1 MIKIA
6 NHCHYHKKYAREL
19 IERIKDYHS
28 DEEFL
33 IQIEDESL
41 ALCCHIQKQKT
52 CFTHSL
58 TDPKLHKR
66 ASQKNQSLLK
76 ACNNKKRD
84 IHSVVDLT
92 AGWGRDSFI
101 LAMHGQHITMIE
113 QNSLIFNSLNF
124 LLNIV
129 KHDRPDEKVYQQL
142 NLIHENSVEFLS
154 TRDTG
159 FADCLYLDPMF
170 PAHKSSARPGKEL
183 QILQLLTSNLNVDE
197 LFELALAKAKYRVVV
212 KRPIHA
218 KTLSDKKPDIVYK
231 EKTIRFDVYLTN
243 NH

>member
-28 DEEFL
+28 DIDFL
-33 IQIEDESL
+33 IQIEDDSL
-41 ALCCHIQKQKT
+41 ALCCHIQNQKT

-66 ASQKNQSLLK
+66 ASQKNQLLLK

-84 IHSVVDLT
+84 IHSVIDLT

-101 LAMHGQHITMIE
+101 LATHGQHITMIE
-113 QNSLIFNSLNF
+113 QNSLIFMCLNF

-129 KHDRPDEKVYQQL
+129 KHDHPDEKVYQQL
-142 NLIHENSVEFLS
+142 KLINENSVEFLS
-154 TRDTG
+154 SKDTG

-183 QILQLLTSNLNVDE
+183 QILQLLTSNLNIE
-197 LFELALAKAKYRVVV
+197 ALFELALEKAKYRVVV

-218 KTLSDKKPDIVYK
+218 TTLSDRKPDIIYK

-243 NH
+243 NF

>member
-19 IERIKDYHS
+19 IERIKDYQV
-28 DEEFL
+28 DKDFL
-33 IQIEDESL
+33 LHIEDDYL
-41 ALCCHIQKQKT
+41 TLCCQIQQQKT

-58 TDPKLHKR
+58 SDPKLHKR
-66 ASQKNQSLLK
+66 AAQKNQLLLK
-76 ACNNKKRD
+76 ACNNKKRE

-101 LAMHGQHITMIE
+101 LATHGQHITMVE
-113 QNSLIFNSLNF
+113 QNPVIYNCLNF
-124 LLNIV
+124 LLSIV
-129 KHDRPDEKVYQQL
+129 QHDNTDKVYQQL
-142 NLIHENSVEFLS
+142 QLINENSVDYLS
-154 TRDTG
+154 FKDVR

-183 QILQLLTSNLNVDE
+183 QILQLLTTNLNVDE

-218 KTLSDKKPDIVYK
+218 KTLSEKKPDIVYK

-243 NH
+243 NF

>member
-19 IERIKDYHS
+19 IERIKSYDI
-28 DEEFL
+28 DEEFV
-33 IQIEDESL
+33 IQIEDDSL
-41 ALCCHIQKQKT
+41 AICCQIQNQRT
-52 CFTHSL
+52 CFSHSL
-58 TDPKLHKR
+58 TDPKLLKR
-66 ASQKNQSLLK
+66 ASQKNQLLLK
-76 ACNNKKRD
+76 ACNNKKRE
-84 IHSVVDLT
+84 IQSIIDLT
-92 AGWGRDSFI
+92 TGWGRDSFI
-101 LAMHGQHITMIE
+101 LATHGQHITMVE
-113 QNSLIFNSLNF
+113 QNSLISNCLNF

-129 KHDRPDEKVYQQL
+129 KHDNPDEVYKRLQL
-142 NLIHENSVEFLS
+142 INDDSVDFLS
-154 TRDTG
+154 TKDAG

-183 QILQLLTSNLNVDE
+183 QILQLLTNNLNVEE
-197 LFELALAKAKYRVVV
+197 LFEIALEKAKYRVVV